1 MVAVAAAVLT
11 VVSVTVAEVIAA
23 AAGAASTED
32 GLPVCISAA
41 GVAPWAAAA
50 AAVLPGG
57 NGLTFNEDG
66 LLALA
71 RR

>member
-1 MVAVAAAVLT
+1 MVAVAASVMT
-11 VVSVTVAEVIAA
+11 VVSVVAEVIAA

-57 NGLTFNEDG
+57 NGLTVNEDIG

>member
-1 MVAVAAAVLT
+1 MVAAAVT
-11 VVSVTVAEVIAA
+11 VVSVTVAEVIA

-57 NGLTFNEDG
+57 NGLTVNEDPG
-66 LLALA
+66 LLA